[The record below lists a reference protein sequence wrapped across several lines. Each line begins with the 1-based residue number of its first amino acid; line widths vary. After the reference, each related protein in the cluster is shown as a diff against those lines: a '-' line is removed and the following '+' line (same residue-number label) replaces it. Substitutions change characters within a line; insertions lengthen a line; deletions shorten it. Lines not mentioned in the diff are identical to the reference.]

1 MAQSKPGP
9 SPHSVVQ
16 PGYASEGKGQSEE
29 SLGDLKIQTAVEA
42 WAVAASGVTVS
53 TGGGG
58 AMVEEGAVTVCVRVR
73 PLIASENGA
82 LQEKAQLH
90 WQSENCTVS
99 QVDGMKSFIYDRVFH
114 SHDSTEKVYEGVAVP
129 IIKSAV
135 QGYNG
140 TIFAYGQTASGKTY
154 TMMGNDNSIGII
166 PKAIH
171 DIFKLIC
178 AIPDREFLLRV
189 SYMEIYNETITDL
202 LCDNRKKKPL
212 GIREDVNR
220 NTYVEDLIE
229 EVVVAP
235 EQVLEW
241 IRKGEKNRHYGE
253 TKMNQHSSRSHT
265 IFRMIIES
273 RERSDPANTNCDGAV
288 MVSHLNLVDLAG
300 SERAR
305 QTGAEGLRLKEGC
318 NINRSLFILGQVI
331 KKLCDDP
338 SCFINYRDS
347 KLTRILQNS
356 LGGNAKTVIICTVT
370 PVSFDET
377 LSTLQFANT
386 AKRMKNTPKV
396 NEVLDDDA
404 LLKRYRKEILDLK
417 KQLEEVSSTTHLHA
431 MEKDQL
437 AQLLEEK
444 NSLQKVQEDKIRNLT
459 EMLVT
464 SASFSS
470 KQDFKAKRKRRV
482 TWAPGKVSQ
491 KDNVNYLTSFEMP
504 SLTDYKKLKTSLSA
518 LPDVEDSTLSEYSEC
533 DFQSLPTPD
542 SIVEVEWTSGQ
553 NMDWSQDFAESIQL
567 CETLA
572 LEKDIAVNEA
582 NVLQASFDNL
592 VLENEQLKQ
601 EISELKVK
609 LKEKIETDEFEEL
622 EKQMQ
627 KDHEAELKSKLE
639 QFKRK
644 ESKIQNLEK
653 QVEELQ
659 KSGIEKKEESL
670 SLGDSDKL
678 TDEIQQLNKSLI
690 DTKTVALD
698 AKKESAFLRSENLE
712 LKERM
717 NEVLNNYKQME
728 KEVQLYQSQLEAGK
742 VSYKKMQAD
751 LQRELQSAFQE
762 NTKLNSILEGKV
774 PNELLSLVELEREA
788 AGLKTELNKAL
799 EENVCLQKEVDS
811 LSEFRSLPDK
821 VKMLQKEMLE
831 KSDEL
836 CLLKSEREK
845 LVSEVAD
852 KETQLKGMSEE
863 IRNSKQAL
871 EAAQLKYDQEYIEF
885 KHCHEELE
893 QKCLAAS
900 EENEQMK
907 LQVEHLANDTQKHK
921 TALDDVR
928 LELSRKMQE
937 LQEKTAEQEQLCG
950 VKEELEQAQQW
961 LYEMEQLKEQ
971 LKISESRMEAK
982 EVEGQTI
989 VQKLHESR
997 EEIRAVIQDRDEL
1010 KQKYD
1015 SLQTEM
1021 DQLREDI
1028 KETVTMNILAHEE
1041 LRDAQSSLKQYQQ
1054 NIKELEEGLLKKRS
1068 EIVNVQE
1075 SLQATIGELELK
1087 VMHLTEELKQVS
1099 SERNQLTEEINTKS
1113 KEENDQLQLLK
1124 EQVLSVTGENTTL
1137 QEKLEGLL
1145 LEKEPCKE
1153 CSSPIQQL
1161 QEKSIKQEQ
1170 LLLLR
1175 EEMSQAQQKF
1185 HEVEE
1190 IKYNE
1195 SRMESLERTKIVPA
1209 PKLYDCQE
1217 MNAVIQERDYLK
1229 MQLEALQHERDYL
1242 KDMMQETSPTSS
1254 KDQELINAHG
1264 SLKQHQEMTE
1274 ELKRSISE
1282 KESQLSEVQ
1291 EVLGQTINELKQK
1304 VTQVTENLTG
1314 VSLEHEKLLAEK
1326 EHTEQTMNECIYQ
1339 QLQNITSL
1347 TQARDDLQ
1355 QMLEDMEA
1363 ERDQLKDDVQE
1374 NRERS
1379 LKIQAEMENLQEELK
1394 QQQEQVD
1401 IQKNLLAEREKELQK
1416 TNETLTEETTQLQEK
1431 IFKLNEELNLATRE
1445 KHQLL
1450 DELTERIE
1458 AGDYQLHQEQNC
1470 SFAHEND
1477 QLQQMLVG
1485 VRAERDKLE
1494 ADLQERTEESMK
1506 IQVEMENLQEEL
1518 KHQEELAD
1526 IQKNLLAEREKEL
1539 QRTKEKLTEETTQL
1553 QEKSLKIQAEMEK
1566 LQEEV
1571 EYQKEQVVIQKNLLA
1586 EKEKKLHRTEEKL
1599 IEETMQ
1605 LQEKIEKLNEELN
1618 LATREKHQLLDEL
1631 REKTEDGDNQLH
1643 QLEKQSCSLAQER
1656 DQLQQMLAC
1665 VTAEKDKLEA
1675 DLQESI
1681 EKSLKIQADMEN
1693 LQKELNQQKEQVDI
1707 QNSLLAEKEKE
1718 LQRAEENLTEEK
1730 TQLQEKIEKLNEL
1743 VLTNHKR
1750 LQLLDVLRE
1759 ETEMKDKQLQQLEKH
1774 SSSLT
1779 QEKDQLQQVLED
1791 VRAEKD
1797 QLEAYL
1803 QESTEKSLKIQADM
1817 VNLQKELKQQKE
1829 QVDIQNN
1836 LLAEREKELQRAE
1849 EETTQLQEKILETQK
1864 ELKQHQEL
1872 INNEKNKAEGR
1883 EAELLKVQ
1891 RQSEFLEA
1899 GLKDK
1904 IHLLT
1909 DALTNISCERD
1920 QLLAEKNNISLKL
1933 QEQISSMNQEKD
1945 ELQKI
1950 LEGITSER
1958 DQLKTDLQKA
1968 INMCNETN
1976 EKLELALDQLK
1987 QKKLNDVAVQ
1997 SNLPDNE
2004 EQIHSDSLEAKALEV
2019 KLLLEKF
2026 PKMEKRY
2033 DCFTTMS
2040 LNLES
2045 QLNSQ
2050 KEQIDLILKQLS
2062 SEPAKQVKRLQTEN
2076 ERISSYLQSL
2086 LKKLQFLFS
2095 RTCLKKGN
2103 YYGTVNKCE
2112 MELLDKKREVIKQQI
2127 VQDMS
2132 AMETEALGL
2141 EDELQQ
2147 EQRARQE
2154 AIRFLE
2160 MCSET
2165 CDVEKLK
2172 DCIKQENERLLKMI
2186 NLWTP
2191 KVKPHFQALL
2201 DIDRETANYCQNF
2214 ETELNQRK
2222 EKTEDML
2229 QELKTTKEQLTPCST
2244 ANHALEE
2251 ENYRLCNKLKTTKQD
2266 VKIMKAEVKKLENTL
2281 IEMEKNVKEKE
2292 ERIAVLLS
2300 ELKRRS
2306 ATSELTQL
2314 HAKLNETEKY
2324 LKSTL
2329 TEKETLEVKL
2339 NKGAELYKE
2348 EIDNLKTQL
2357 VKSDMERMKQSKFF
2371 ERETANAKA
2380 LAKHKEEQLRKLKE
2394 ELRRAQQ
2401 EQNVSV
2407 ISEKELPQA
2416 SQIPLTCGGGS
2427 GIVQSTQMLVL
2438 KSEQVKLQKENLHL
2452 KKQNDLLLSNEHQL
2466 KKELTKWKE
2475 RALKLRE
2482 VSSRGVSQEMIP
2494 RSPKKTASLPCKEQI
2509 LSPKEH
2515 NSQAIL
2521 PLDTPKHLPP
2531 TCPTN
2536 FFDNSSLGTLIDA
2549 RPGGIEPT
2557 EEQYK
2562 HWLGVS
2568 EKDEAPD
2575 CTTQ

>member
-1 MAQSKPGP
+1 
-9 SPHSVVQ
+9 
-16 PGYASEGKGQSEE
+16 
-29 SLGDLKIQTAVEA
+29 
-42 WAVAASGVTVS
+42 
-53 TGGGG
+53 
-58 AMVEEGAVTVCVRVR
+58 MVEEGAVTVCVRVR

-82 LQEKAQLH
+82 LQDKAQLH

-114 SHDSTEKVYEGVAVP
+114 SHDGTENVYEGVAVP

-154 TMMGNDNSIGII
+154 TMMGNETSVGII

-386 AKRMKNTPKV
+386 AKGMKNTPKV

-504 SLTDYKKLKTSLSA
+504 RLTDYKKLKTSLSA

-533 DFQSLPTPD
+533 DFQNLPTPD
-542 SIVEVEWTSGQ
+542 SIAEVEWTSGH

-627 KDHEAELKSKLE
+627 KDHEIQLMHEITNLKSIVANAEVYNEELEAELKSKLE
-639 QFKRK
+639 QLKGK
-644 ESKIQNLEK
+644 ESKIQNLQK

-659 KSGIEKKEESL
+659 KSGIEKKDESL
-670 SLGDSDKL
+670 SVGDSDKL

-728 KEVQLYQSQLEAGK
+728 REVQLYQSQLQAGK

-751 LQRELQSAFQE
+751 LQKELQSAFQE
-762 NTKLNSILEGKV
+762 NTKLNSLLEGKV
-774 PNELLSLVELEREA
+774 PKELFSLVELERET

-799 EENVCLQKEVDS
+799 EENVCLRKEVDS

-821 VKMLQKEMLE
+821 VEVLQKEILD

-836 CLLKSEREK
+836 CLLTSEREK

-871 EAAQLKYDQEYIEF
+871 EAAQLKYDQEYLEL

-893 QKCLAAS
+893 QKYLAAS

-907 LQVEHLANDTQKHK
+907 LQVEHLANDAQKHK
-921 TALDDVR
+921 ATLDDVR

-961 LYEMEQLKEQ
+961 LCEMEQLKEQ

-989 VQKLHESR
+989 LQKLHGSR

-1021 DQLREDI
+1021 DQLTEDI

-1054 NIKELEEGLLKKRS
+1054 NIKELEEGLSKKRS

-1087 VMHLTEELKQVS
+1087 VIHLTEELKQVS
-1099 SERNQLTEEINTKS
+1099 SERDKLTEEINTRR

-1124 EQVLSVTGENTTL
+1124 EQVLSVTRENTTL

-1145 LEKEPCKE
+1145 LEKEPCKK

-1161 QEKSIKQEQ
+1161 QEKSVKQEQ

-1190 IKYNE
+1190 MKYNE
-1195 SRMESLERTKIVPA
+1195 SRMESPERTKIVPA
-1209 PKLYDCQE
+1209 PKLYDCPE
-1217 MNAVIQERDYLK
+1217 INSVIQERDYLK
-1229 MQLEALQHERDYL
+1229 MQLEALQCERDYL

-1254 KDQELINAHG
+1254 KDQELIIAHG

-1291 EVLGQTINELKQK
+1291 EVLGQTINELQQK

-1314 VSLEHEKLLAEK
+1314 ISLEHEKLLVEK

-1339 QLQNITSL
+1339 QLQKITSL

-1355 QMLEDMEA
+1355 QMLEDIEA

-1374 NRERS
+1374 NKER
-1379 LKIQAEMENLQEELK
+1379 
-1394 QQQEQVD
+1394 
-1401 IQKNLLAEREKELQK
+1401 
-1416 TNETLTEETTQLQEK
+1416 
-1431 IFKLNEELNLATRE
+1431 
-1445 KHQLL
+1445 
-1450 DELTERIE
+1450 
-1458 AGDYQLHQEQNC
+1458 
-1470 SFAHEND
+1470 
-1477 QLQQMLVG
+1477 
-1485 VRAERDKLE
+1485 
-1494 ADLQERTEESMK
+1494 
-1506 IQVEMENLQEEL
+1506 
-1518 KHQEELAD
+1518 
-1526 IQKNLLAEREKEL
+1526 
-1539 QRTKEKLTEETTQL
+1539 
-1553 QEKSLKIQAEMEK
+1553 
-1566 LQEEV
+1566 
-1571 EYQKEQVVIQKNLLA
+1571 
-1586 EKEKKLHRTEEKL
+1586 
-1599 IEETMQ
+1599 
-1605 LQEKIEKLNEELN
+1605 
-1618 LATREKHQLLDEL
+1618 
-1631 REKTEDGDNQLH
+1631 
-1643 QLEKQSCSLAQER
+1643 
-1656 DQLQQMLAC
+1656 
-1665 VTAEKDKLEA
+1665 
-1675 DLQESI
+1675 
-1681 EKSLKIQADMEN
+1681 SLKIQADME
-1693 LQKELNQQKEQVDI
+1693 
-1707 QNSLLAEKEKE
+1707 
-1718 LQRAEENLTEEK
+1718 
-1730 TQLQEKIEKLNEL
+1730 
-1743 VLTNHKR
+1743 
-1750 LQLLDVLRE
+1750 
-1759 ETEMKDKQLQQLEKH
+1759 
-1774 SSSLT
+1774 
-1779 QEKDQLQQVLED
+1779 
-1791 VRAEKD
+1791 
-1797 QLEAYL
+1797 
-1803 QESTEKSLKIQADM
+1803 
-1817 VNLQKELKQQKE
+1817 NLQKELKQQKE
-1829 QVDIQNN
+1829 QVDIQSN
-1836 LLAEREKELQRAE
+1836 LLAQREKKLKRAE

-1891 RQSEFLEA
+1891 RQSEILEE
-1899 GLKDK
+1899 GLKHT
-1904 IHLLT
+1904 IHQVT
-1909 DALTNISCERD
+1909 DALTNISSERD

-1997 SNLPDNE
+1997 SDLPDNE
-2004 EQIHSDSLEAKALEV
+2004 EQIHSDSLDAKALEV

-2026 PKMEKRY
+2026 PKVEKRY

-2040 LNLES
+2040 LNLET

-2050 KEQIDLILKQLS
+2050 KEQMHLILKQLS

-2112 MELLDKKREVIKQQI
+2112 MELLDKKREAIKQQI
-2127 VQDMS
+2127 LQDVS

-2154 AIRFLE
+2154 AIQFLE

-2165 CDVEKLK
+2165 CDIEKLK
-2172 DCIKQENERLLKMI
+2172 DWIKQENERLLKVI
-2186 NLWTP
+2186 NLWSP

-2214 ETELNQRK
+2214 ETELKQRK

-2229 QELKTTKEQLTPCST
+2229 QELKTTKEELTPCST
-2244 ANHALEE
+2244 ANLALEE
-2251 ENYRLCNKLKTTKQD
+2251 ENYRLCNKLKTTEQD

-2306 ATSELTQL
+2306 AASELTQL

-2329 TEKETLEVKL
+2329 TEKQTLEVKL
-2339 NKGAELYKE
+2339 NKGAELYTE

-2371 ERETANAKA
+2371 EREIVNAKA

-2407 ISEKELPQA
+2407 MSEKELPQA
-2416 SQIPLTCGGGS
+2416 SQVPLTCGGGS

-2452 KKQNDLLLSNEHQL
+2452 KKQNDILLSNEHQL

-2515 NSQAIL
+2515 NLQAIL
-2521 PLDTPKHLPP
+2521 PLDTPKPLLP

-2536 FFDNSSLGTLIDA
+2536 FFDNSNLGTLIDA

-2568 EKDEAPD
+2568 EKDEAPE